1 MLSMLQQIGL
11 EETEA
16 KTYLALL
23 ELGPSTVSEITK
35 KAGITRTLGYV
46 VLEKLAIFGL
56 VNEVS
61 GKGAKKIFSAQHPR
75 SLVQYA
81 KNRKN
86 QMERDL
92 TEIEKQLPDL
102 VSLYKFAEKP
112 IIRYAEGPSGVK
124 NIFNE
129 TLEAKTEILSIL
141 DIEGWI
147 PEFSSWGK
155 EYNKER
161 SRLKIKERILMLDTK
176 QGREWMKYYKGS
188 FKYTQY
194 RWIKPEQLPGILDF
208 GGEINVYENKVVMA
222 LLKKP
227 NQMGILIE
235 STALSN
241 ILRALFELAW
251 TVGMSATRRK
261 TRRKR

>member
-1 MLSMLQQIGL
+1 MRELLRQIGL
-11 EETEA
+11 EETEV
-16 KTYLALL
+16 KVYLALL

-46 VLEKLAIFGL
+46 ILNKLAVFGL
-56 VNEVS
+56 VDEVS

-86 QMERDL
+86 QMERNL

-112 IIRYAEGPSGVK
+112 IIRYAEGLSGMK
-124 NIFNE
+124 NIYNE

-141 DIEGWI
+141 DIEGWDMV
-147 PEFSSWGK
+147 ELRSWGK

-161 SRLKIKERILMLDTK
+161 SRRKIKERILMLDTK

-188 FKYTQY
+188 FKYTDY

-208 GGEINVYENKVVMA
+208 GGEINIYEDKVMIA

-227 NQMGILIE
+227 NQMGILIG
-235 STALSN
+235 SSALAN
-241 ILRALFELAW
+241 ILKAMFELAW
-251 TVGMSATRRK
+251 LAGVSAK
-261 TRRKR
+261 RKR